1 MLLHVSGVGLSDNI
15 GLRGP
20 EIAITQSRLSVPYSS
35 QATQPALVRDQVL
48 RAARLRERLFL
59 LDRHCLVAQAKDDEQ
74 KPSDD
79 PAD

>member
-35 QATQPALVRDQVL
+35 QATQPALVRTRSFVL
-48 RAARLRERLFL
+48 HGCANDSFFQTDIAWWRRPRTTSR
-59 LDRHCLVAQAKDDEQ
+59 